1 MNMQAAGAGGMA
13 QIAHALRLAK
23 YLFPRHFAQMVFQR
37 HRVCD
42 KFHTIIKTAVSL
54 DVQVFGASVSDVEQ
68 LLSVIVY
75 RAAVINLQLNAEV
88 RRPLP

>member
-1 MNMQAAGAGGMA
+1 MTE
-13 QIAHALRLAK
+13 ITHALRFAED
-23 YLFPRHFAQMVFQR
+23 FRPRHFVQMIFQR

-88 RRPLP
+88 PQALP